1 MRGFLSRLRG
11 VRGGR
16 VVIAAASVVLLGL
29 IGAGSALAC
38 SCSPTPP
45 SQSLARS
52 DAAIAGR
59 LIGVEPHG
67 PSRAS
72 YRYRVLHV
80 YRGRD
85 EIERGSI
92 LTVLSGRSSAAC
104 ALPTRVGRNYGL
116 FLLGERGRWASGL
129 CGVISPR
136 RLRAAAQRPGAA
148 AGSRAGSGFSCA
160 S

>member
-1 MRGFLSRLRG
+1 MRRFLSRLRG

-16 VVIAAASVVLLGL
+16 VAIAAASVALLGL
-29 IGAGSALAC
+29 VGAGSALAC

-45 SQSLARS
+45 AQSLARS

-59 LIGVEPHG
+59 LIGVEPQG
-67 PSRAS
+67 PSRAR

-80 YRGRD
+80 YRGGD
-85 EIERGSI
+85 QIERGSI
-92 LTVLSGRSSAAC
+92 LTVLSARSSAAC

-136 RLRAAAQRPGAA
+136 RLRAAAQHLGVAARTGA
-148 AGSRAGSGFSCA
+148 GFSCA